1 MRTLR
6 LLLIVSLFSCN
17 EAFPKADVK
26 KIKQIKV
33 AIIDT
38 GISLKV
44 SNKIPLCKEGH
55 KDFTKSSLDDHH
67 GHGTN
72 ISGLIDQYAKNAIFS
87 ASTLPNIDKININY
101 CQVILKFYDTERSVF
116 RTEDK
121 MVEAIDW
128 AIKLKVD
135 IINISGGGQCPI
147 DSERN
152 LIKKALDMGIIVVV
166 AAGNNHQELG
176 KNGKYF
182 PAMYDKRV
190 IVVGNLQQPNIRA
203 PSSNFGPIV
212 NAWEIGVNS
221 ISYSVIDGQ
230 LSMMSGTS
238 QATAIK
244 TGKIIRSMI
253 YPR

>member
-1 MRTLR
+1 
-6 LLLIVSLFSCN
+6 
-17 EAFPKADVK
+17 
-26 KIKQIKV
+26 
-33 AIIDT
+33 
-38 GISLKV
+38 
-44 SNKIPLCKEGH
+44 
-55 KDFTKSSLDDHH
+55 
-67 GHGTN
+67 
-72 ISGLIDQYAKNAIFS
+72 
-87 ASTLPNIDKININY
+87 
-101 CQVILKFYDTERSVF
+101 
-116 RTEDK
+116 
-121 MVEAIDW
+121 
-128 AIKLKVD
+128 
-135 IINISGGGQCPI
+135 
-147 DSERN
+147 
-152 LIKKALDMGIIVVV
+152 V

-182 PAMYDKRV
+182 PAMSDKRV